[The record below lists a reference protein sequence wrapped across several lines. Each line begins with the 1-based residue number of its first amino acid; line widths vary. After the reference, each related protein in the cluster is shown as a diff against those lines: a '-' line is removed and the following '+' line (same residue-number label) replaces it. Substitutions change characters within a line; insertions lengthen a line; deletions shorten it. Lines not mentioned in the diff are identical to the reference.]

1 MLGVVVRDAERTKRL
16 LLEAAAKEFAQHGIA
31 GARVDRIA
39 ASAKVN
45 KAMIYSYFG
54 NKDQLFDTVFSAVVV
69 NSVERVPFDATD
81 LPEYAGRLFDSFEE
95 NPDTLRLTNWY
106 QLERPAGAPLAA
118 IVASNKTKLTQLQK
132 AKDAGLL
139 PERYTPVELLALVR
153 AAAMSWFT
161 MTPELGASAPKSRRR
176 RRAVVVD
183 AVRRILAHD

>member
-106 QLERPAGAPLAA
+106 QLE
-118 IVASNKTKLTQLQK
+118 K